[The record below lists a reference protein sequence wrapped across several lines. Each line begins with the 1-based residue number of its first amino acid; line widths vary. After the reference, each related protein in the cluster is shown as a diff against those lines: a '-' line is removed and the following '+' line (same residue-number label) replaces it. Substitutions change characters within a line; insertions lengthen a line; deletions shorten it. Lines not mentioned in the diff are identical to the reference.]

1 MATQIDDNFKNVD
14 LAVDD
19 DITGAI
25 SPLLVD
31 PVTGRLLIGIE
42 IVASFND
49 LDVSSKI
56 DENFEGV
63 AMAVDDDATAK
74 IKPLKIDPTNGGLI
88 CDILI

>member
-19 DITGAI
+19 DATGAV
-25 SPLLVD
+25 SPLLID
-31 PVTGRLLIGIE
+31 PVTGRLLVE
-42 IVASFND
+42 ITNVAGFND

-88 CDILI
+88 CDIVV